1 MSPKNNNKQVSA
13 AVRILQQKRDASARA
28 THLMVKNDPL
38 ITYEK
43 AFLGQAA
50 VKKFFIAT
58 FLERKIMSTKTS
70 IKRIALVAASALAIA
85 GFSAVPANAADN
97 TYMFVKVADGVTSG
111 TVANTT
117 GNGIAGPANF
127 VTLGFSASSSGL
139 VTITGGTFGVGAG
152 NVTVNTGSTSAV
164 AAATS
169 SGTVTVLTPTVGTIT
184 VNYYNKISDGVYSPT
199 VTESVVITVKATGSA
214 GVYSATN
221 SSVYIGAGETYTAI
235 TADPAT
241 TITKVKTYG
250 ANDSATATILVTYK
264 DGTGTTGAPIT
275 YLAKDTITATITS
288 GPGTLYVP
296 TAAVAAYGN
305 QFDST
310 STKWPLAAGGDA
322 AGGDAVSSTSVGT
335 YTGSALPDNNGQVAF
350 MLFANGQAGTST
362 ITIKNGAGTVIG
374 TKTVLFTGTD
384 ISSVTAS
391 IKKANVN
398 ALTTTPVGAVMT
410 LTLKDSAGNPVV
422 GTQWAPTVTYSVST
436 HGAYRAS
443 SAGVD
448 TDTSDATGVVTY
460 GWTPAAAKYGP
471 VTVTFTDPT
480 TKAAASVTLNM
491 VSPVATKVTITAP
504 TNVALGAPFDFTVT
518 ANDVNGYAIPDGLL
532 ASDIVASVSS
542 YAGVTT
548 PALTGKFANGVAKIA
563 ATGPTVNA
571 SNGTS
576 IFTMV
581 GTAGTAS
588 TNLDKAL
595 TATTATV
602 TYTIDGTEGDSTAS
616 LALDAANAATDAA
629 NNAYDEAQN
638 ATQAASD
645 ALAAVT
651 ALAAQV
657 KSLIASVKKLTA
669 AVAKLKK

>member
-1 MSPKNNNKQVSA
+1 
-13 AVRILQQKRDASARA
+13 
-28 THLMVKNDPL
+28 MVKNDPL

-43 AFLGQAA
+43 AFLDQAV
-50 VKKFFIAT
+50 VKKFFAAT

-70 IKRIALVAASALAIA
+70 FKRIALVAAAALTLG
-85 GFSAVPANAADN
+85 GFSAVSANAATN
-97 TYMFVKVADGVTSG
+97 TYMFVKVADGIASG
-111 TVANTT
+111 GLTDDV
-117 GNGIAGPANF
+117 GNGIAGPANS
-127 VTLGFSASSSGL
+127 VTLGFTNSLAGF
-139 VTITGGTFGVGAG
+139 VTITGGKFG
-152 NVTVNTGSTSAV
+152 
-164 AAATS
+164 AAAGTGITANTALDQLTLTS
-169 SGTVTVLTPTVGTIT
+169 SASGATATVMTPTVGTIT
-184 VNYYNKISDGVYSPT
+184 VNYYKIVSAGVYSAT
-199 VTESVVITVKATGSA
+199 VTETVVITVKATGSA
-214 GVYSATN
+214 GVYSAAN
-221 SSVYIGAGETYTAI
+221 SKVYIGPGETYTAI
-235 TADPAT
+235 TADPT
-241 TITKVKTYG
+241 STITKIKTYVG
-250 ANDSATATILVTYK
+250 TDSATATILVTYK

-288 GPGTLYVP
+288 GPGTIAVP

-310 STKWPLAAGGDA
+310 SALWPAAAGGDA
-322 AGGDAVSSTSVGT
+322 AGGDAISSTSIGN
-335 YTGSALPDNNGQVAF
+335 YSSSALPDNNGQVAF
-350 MLFANGQAGTST
+350 MVFANGQAGTST
-362 ITIKNGAGTVIG
+362 ITIKNGAGTILG

-384 ISSVTAS
+384 VSSVTAS
-391 IKKANVN
+391 VKKANVN
-398 ALTTTPVGAVMT
+398 ALTATAVGAVMT
-410 LTLKDSAGNPVV
+410 LTLKDSAGNIVT
-422 GTQWAPTVTYSVST
+422 GAAWSPTVTYSTSDL
-436 HGAYRAS
+436 GAYRAS

-448 TDTSDATGVVTY
+448 TSTSDASGVVTY

-491 VSPVATKVTITAP
+491 VSPVATSVTITAP
-504 TNVALGAPFDFTVT
+504 ANVALGAPFNFTVT
-518 ANDVNGYAIPDGLL
+518 AKDVNGYAIPDGLL
-532 ASDIVASVSS
+532 ASDIVASAAS

-548 PALTGKFANGVAKIA
+548 PALTGKFAAGVATIA

-571 SNGTS
+571 STGSTT
-576 IFTMV
+576 FTMV

-595 TATTATV
+595 TATTSTI